1 MKTIV
6 MAHGAFCGGWA
17 FDAFRAPFET
27 AGWRVLA
34 PDLRAGAGASMAD
47 YAADLV
53 GLCASLEA
61 PPVLLGHSMGGLAA
75 QLAARGARLQA
86 LVLLAPS
93 APWGVA
99 GSSFEEAASAMTV
112 QFLDPFGGG
121 AVEADRGAMAAYA
134 LDRLDQDDRARILD
148 RLRPESGLAMRQALS
163 WWLDPFMT
171 TSIGPGA
178 LPVQALA
185 VAGEHDRVHPPAT
198 VRQIAGRIGAAFHLA
213 PGMSHWLMDGPG
225 AEALAQTVLAWLAS
239 DVRAAA

>member
-17 FDAFRAPFET
+17 FDAFRAPFT
-27 AGWRVLA
+27 AAGWRVLT
-34 PDLRAGAGASMAD
+34 PDLRAAAGTSMTD
-47 YAADLV
+47 YAADLARLCN
-53 GLCASLEA
+53 GLET

-75 QLAARGARLQA
+75 QLAARRAKLEA

-99 GSSFEEAASAMTV
+99 GSSFEEAASAVAV
-112 QFLDPFGGG
+112 QLMDPFGAG
-121 AVEADRGAMAAYA
+121 AVEADRGVMAAYA
-134 LDRLDQDDRARILD
+134 LDRLDETDRRRILS

-171 TSIGPGA
+171 TSVGAGA
-178 LPVQALA
+178 LPVSALA

-213 PGMSHWLMDGPG
+213 AGMSHWMMDGPG
-225 AEALAQTVLAWLAS
+225 AEGLARTVLDWLAAEQ
-239 DVRAAA
+239 RAAA